1 MVAGCPFSTR
11 RGFLRVGGAVAASA
25 ATGRAMAA
33 QATGIQGDPA
43 TEGNPTT
50 DTKADGT
57 GPTAREP
64 FYGAHQGGIETKQQ
78 ANTVFAAFDVTAGDV
93 EDLVRVLRAWTV
105 ASARLTAGQTAAP
118 LTADPASAPGD
129 SGEVLGLPP
138 RRLTL
143 TFGFG
148 PGLFEKNGVD
158 RFGLRGRRPD
168 ALADLPVFTGD
179 QLEERFSGGDL
190 CVQACADDQFV
201 AFHAIRQLAS
211 LATVD
216 PYAKNYGA
224 RAHGPKGHEAKPG
237 IAALRWIQTGFIPD
251 SPDGGTPRNLLGFKD
266 GTINPGSPHPAE
278 TADGHTVGAGGFGE
292 VVWVDDGPDWMRGG
306 SYMVMRRIRLA
317 LEHWDRTELDFQ
329 EEVIG
334 RRKASGAPLTGGGE
348 FTPLDLDAT
357 DKDGNPVIAQ
367 NAHVRLGS
375 AAMTGG
381 ARIMRRAYS
390 YNDGLTFIAERWPPW
405 RQGLEYDAGLLFIA
419 YQRDPRTGFTPMFQ
433 PMSKLDLL
441 NQYATHIGSA
451 LFACPGGVREGEFIG
466 QKLFVGA

>member
-1 MVAGCPFSTR
+1 MAGCPFSTR
-11 RGFLRVGGAVAASA
+11 RGFLQVGGAIAASA
-25 ATGRAMAA
+25 ATARSTVA
-33 QATGIQGDPA
+33 Q
-43 TEGNPTT
+43 GNPAT
-50 DTKADGT
+50 DTKADQT
-57 GPTAREP
+57 SLDAREP
-64 FYGAHQGGIETKQQ
+64 FYGAHQGGIQTKQQ
-78 ANTVFAAFDVTAGDV
+78 ANTVFAAFDVTTGNV
-93 EDLVRVLRAWTV
+93 EDLVRVLQAWTA
-105 ASARLTAGQTAAP
+105 ASARLTAGQPAAP
-118 LTADPASAPGD
+118 LTGDPASPPRD
-129 SGEVLGLPP
+129 NGEVLGLPP

-148 PGLFEKNGVD
+148 PGLFEKNGAD
-158 RFGLRGRRPD
+158 RFGLRARRPE
-168 ALADLPVFTGD
+168 ALADLPAFTGD
-179 QLEERFSGGDL
+179 QLDEKFSGGDL

-216 PYAKNYGA
+216 PYARNEGA
-224 RAHGPKGHEAKPG
+224 QAHGGQGNGKHHGAKPG
-237 IAALRWIQTGFIPD
+237 IATLRWIQTGFIPD
-251 SPDGGTPRNLLGFKD
+251 SPDGSTPRNLLGFKD

-278 TADGHTVGAGGFGE
+278 TSGGRSVDAGRFDE
-292 VVWVDDGPDWMRGG
+292 VVWADDGPDWMRGG

-348 FTPLDLDAT
+348 FAPLDLDAV

-367 NAHVRLGS
+367 NAHVRLAS
-375 AAMTGG
+375 TAATG
-381 ARIMRRAYS
+381 ARILRRAYS